1 MQLVRPGQFPITP
14 DEFLEGYAQSN
25 SLRTSVGFTSVSVT
39 SASDNVSAN
48 TDVDGSMIRALGM
61 SKFSQSMLHSDETD
75 FVVGIMELTDESL
88 YDILSSV
95 VSDFEEKFSG
105 LVGILEELRNMM
117 FFFLTKKDKKMKE
130 AQFQPIV
137 KHLMTYILNV
147 LDPHSTNSVVACQRN
162 ARLALS
168 KKITVNDTAETKK
181 ATSAILRGESDLA
194 LVGRDKVRYFELKPV
209 GGALFRSNAWQAK
222 DQALAQTV
230 CSSTANDKSV
240 VAIGG
245 LLDLFTVYMI
255 VTSPVEEVTRN
266 VVSQISKRVTDSR
279 SWMLLMG
286 LLLVVPTDSITKLIP
301 LFSDDL
307 ILPVLSDDA
316 VVEKVAV
323 GGLDLTTPARTT
335 NHRGSSISSS
345 SGPPISSQQ
354 TEDAATCR
362 WIAREALR
370 DRNEEK
376 VRTILE
382 ADARSDG
389 FSYLCKE
396 NLEKINQCATTVR
409 PHGDRGRTFGVLL

>member
-1 MQLVRPGQFPITP
+1 
-14 DEFLEGYAQSN
+14 
-25 SLRTSVGFTSVSVT
+25 
-39 SASDNVSAN
+39 
-48 TDVDGSMIRALGM
+48 
-61 SKFSQSMLHSDETD
+61 MLHSDETD

-88 YDILSSV
+88 YKLLSSV
-95 VSDFEEKFSG
+95 VSNFEQEFSG

-117 FFFLTKKDKKMKE
+117 VFFLTEKDKKMKE

-147 LDPHSTNSVVACQRN
+147 LDPQSTNFVVACQQKMQHT
-162 ARLALS
+162 LS

-181 ATSAILRGESDLA
+181 ATNAILRGESDLA
-194 LVGRDKVRYFELKPV
+194 LVGINKVRYVELKPV

-230 CSSTANDKSV
+230 CSATANGKSV

-245 LLDLFTVYMI
+245 LLDLITAYMI

-266 VVSQISKRVTDSR
+266 VVSQISKRVTESR
-279 SWMLLMG
+279 SWMLLVV
-286 LLLVVPTDSITKLIP
+286 LLLVVPTDSIKTLIP
-301 LFSDDL
+301 LFSNEL
-307 ILPVLSDDA
+307 ILPVSSDDA
-316 VVEKVAV
+316 AVEKV
-323 GGLDLTTPARTT
+323 GGLDLTTPACTP
-335 NHRGSSISSS
+335 NHRGATISSS
-345 SGPPISSQQ
+345 SGPPISGASLSQQ

-396 NLEKINQCATTVR
+396 NLEKINECATTVH
-409 PHGDRGRTFGVLL
+409 PHGDRGRTFGVLS